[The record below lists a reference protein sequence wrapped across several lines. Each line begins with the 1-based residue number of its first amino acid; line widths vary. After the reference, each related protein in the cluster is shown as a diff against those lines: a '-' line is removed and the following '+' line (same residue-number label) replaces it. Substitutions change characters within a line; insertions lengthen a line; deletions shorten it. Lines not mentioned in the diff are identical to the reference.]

1 MLPLRPEDKKLPEQ
15 PARHLVSTKFSP
27 PRIGTRHVSRNSLLA
42 QLKRMHHCTLALV
55 TGAAGY
61 GKTTLLAQWRQDRL
75 KAGAEVSWVSLTVED
90 KGYIAFCT
98 ALLEG
103 LRRLGIEVDVNLLRE
118 DNTGS
123 AVEASVAI
131 IVDAAAVL
139 SKELYLIVDDY
150 HHVQAPHAHK
160 LIQKLLDQ
168 SPGNLHL
175 VLASRVNPPLSLSR
189 LRVMDQVLEI
199 ESVELPFDLAET
211 RTFVEENLGTD
222 KINADELSLI
232 HDLTSGWPS
241 CLQLIV
247 IMLKNRPGTRAM
259 LDDLVWRSNDL
270 QTYLSEEV
278 VAHLPRELV
287 EVAESLSIFRRFN
300 ASMAIA
306 VTGNVRACE
315 LIQRME
321 DENLLIYRVDS
332 DDRMTWYRFHPLF
345 GEFLTTRL
353 ERRERD
359 IRALHRQGAHWFA
372 SHDCLTEAVRHACLA
387 EDVDFAIQ
395 VIERTAPATWSLDYL
410 APTLRLLERL
420 PEEVLFRHQR
430 LLFLASI
437 TVSLTSRPGRAK
449 SWLGR
454 LQASDLSEHPELLS
468 GLPLIDAAI
477 AIQEDDS
484 ERAIRVLEPVRDAPM
499 ENPFLRYVLLAALA
513 VAYTKAGRYADA
525 RRLFDIHPIPLQ
537 DRGNDMALVAES
549 ARLTTY
555 LMEGEVR
562 EAETLISELMARS
575 TEDGG
580 PRSICANLC
589 ASLLADAFYELD
601 RIDDARELLANRFGL
616 LHSSV
621 PDVIVRTNI
630 SRSRLDLL
638 QKGPDAALTFLRQQI
653 AHLRCLGQMRPVAH
667 LLGEHIR
674 VCLIKGQRS
683 QAQELLQSLEA
694 LTRGHSGGPA
704 SQAEVSA
711 IAALARARILIGED
725 SQAALLALDE
735 VLGHAK
741 GFRRGRLWVL
751 VDLLCAGVLEDLK
764 RPEESLARLRRAVE
778 VAQRLGLVRTLL
790 DEGPLTERLLP
801 NLAPSSLAEP
811 VRQYVDE
818 LIGKLTG
825 PCSPNLAAPR
835 TRRNATPG
843 QQPQLTPRERQ
854 ILSLVA
860 QAMSSKRIAHTLDI
874 TLDTVK
880 WNLRNIYAKL
890 GVSSRYDAM
899 VWARNQKLID

>member
-1 MLPLRPEDKKLPEQ
+1 M
-15 PARHLVSTKFSP
+15 VSTKFAP
-27 PRIGTRHVSRNSLLA
+27 PRIGTRHVPRSALLA
-42 QLKRMHHCTLALV
+42 QLKRMHHCTLTLV

-75 KAGAEVSWVSLTVED
+75 KAGAEVAWVSLTVDD
-90 KGYIAFCT
+90 KGYTGFCT
-98 ALLEG
+98 AFLEG
-103 LRRLGIEVDVNLLRE
+103 VRRLGIEVDINLLRE
-118 DNTGS
+118 DNTVT
-123 AVEASVAI
+123 AIEASVAI
-131 IVDAAAVL
+131 IVDAAAML

-211 RTFVEENLGTD
+211 RTFVEENLGAD

-232 HDLTSGWPS
+232 QDLTSGWPS

-247 IMLKNRPGTRAM
+247 IMLKSRPGTRSM
-259 LDDLVWRSNDL
+259 LNDLVWRSSDL
-270 QTYLSEEV
+270 QSYLSEEV
-278 VAHLPRELV
+278 VAHLPGELV
-287 EVAESLSIFRRFN
+287 EVAEALSIFRRFN
-300 ASMAIA
+300 AAMAIA
-306 VTGNVRACE
+306 VTAHADAGE

-332 DDRMTWYRFHPLF
+332 DDRLTWYRFQPLF
-345 GEFLTTRL
+345 GEFLSARL
-353 ERRERD
+353 ERRQRD
-359 IRALHRQGAHWFA
+359 IRALHREGAHWFA
-372 SHDCLTEAVRHACLA
+372 ANNCLTEAVRHASLG
-387 EDVDFAIQ
+387 EDIDFAIG
-395 VIERTAPATWSLDYL
+395 VIEQTAPATWTLNYL

-430 LLFLASI
+430 LLFLACI

-454 LQASDLSEHPELLS
+454 LQASDLSEHPELIS
-468 GLPLIDAAI
+468 GLPLIHGAI

-484 ERAIRVLEPVRDAPM
+484 ERAIQMLEPVRDAPM
-499 ENPFLRYVLLAALA
+499 ENPFLRYVLLAALS
-513 VAYTKAGRYADA
+513 VAYTAAGRYADA
-525 RRLFDIHPIPLQ
+525 RRLFDLHPIPAQ

-555 LMEGEVR
+555 MAAGEIGM
-562 EAETLISELMARS
+562 AEPMVSELLERS
-575 TEDGG
+575 TREGG
-580 PRSICANLC
+580 HRSICANLC

-601 RIDDARELLANRFGL
+601 RIDDARELIANRFGL

-621 PDVIVRTNI
+621 PDVIVRTNL

-638 QKGPDAALTFLRQQI
+638 QKGPEAALTFLRQQI
-653 AHLRCLGQMRPVAH
+653 AQLRCLGQIRPVAH
-667 LLGEHIR
+667 LLGEQIR
-674 VCLIKGQRS
+674 VSLIKGQRNH
-683 QAQELLQSLEA
+683 AVELLQSLEELA
-694 LTRGHSGGPA
+694 RDHCSDLGSRAQLP
-704 SQAEVSA
+704 A
-711 IAALARARILIGED
+711 IAALARARVLSHED
-725 SQAALLALDE
+725 SQAALQALNE
-735 VLGHAK
+735 VARYAESFHH
-741 GFRRGRLWVL
+741 GRLSVL
-751 VDLLCAGVLEDLK
+751 VDLLSAGVLEDLK

-778 VAQRLGLVRTLL
+778 NGQRLGLVRTLL
-790 DEGPLTERLLP
+790 DEGALTEKLLSRLDHSAL
-801 NLAPSSLAEP
+801 EKP

-818 LIGKLTG
+818 LIRKLTG
-825 PCSPNLAAPR
+825 PCAPTLATPRARRTAAP
-835 TRRNATPG
+835 G
-843 QQPQLTPRERQ
+843 QTPQLTPRERE

-860 QAMSSKRIAHTLDI
+860 QAMSSKRIALTLDI

-880 WNLRNIYAKL
+880 WNLRNIFAKL

>member
-1 MLPLRPEDKKLPEQ
+1 MPDT

-27 PRIGTRHVSRNSLLA
+27 PRIGTRHVARSALLA

-75 KAGAEVSWVSLTVED
+75 KAGAEVAWVSLTVDD
-90 KGYIAFCT
+90 KGYTAFCT
-98 ALLEG
+98 AFLEG
-103 LRRLGIEVDVNLLRE
+103 MRRLGIEVDINLLRE
-118 DNTGS
+118 DNTLS
-123 AVEASVAI
+123 AIEASVAI
-131 IVDAAAVL
+131 IVDAAAML

-150 HHVQAPHAHK
+150 HHVEAPHAHK

-189 LRVMDQVLEI
+189 LRVMDQVVEI
-199 ESVELPFDLAET
+199 ESAELPFDLAET
-211 RTFVEENLGTD
+211 RTFVEENLGAD

-247 IMLKNRPGTRAM
+247 IMLKNRPDTRSI
-259 LDDLVWRSNDL
+259 LNDLVWRSSDL
-270 QTYLSEEV
+270 QTYLREEV
-278 VAHLPRELV
+278 VAHLPIELV
-287 EVAESLSIFRRFN
+287 EVAETLSIFRRFN
-300 ASMAIA
+300 APMAMA
-306 VTGNVRACE
+306 VTGNTGAGE

-332 DDRMTWYRFHPLF
+332 DDRLIWYRFHPLF
-345 GEFLTTRL
+345 GEFLTARL
-353 ERRERD
+353 EHRMRD
-359 IRALHRQGAHWFA
+359 VRALHRLGAHWFA
-372 SHDCLTEAVRHACLA
+372 GHDCLTEAVRHACLA

-395 VIERTAPATWSLDYL
+395 VIERTAPATWTLDYL

-420 PEEVLFRHQR
+420 PEDVLFRHQR
-430 LLFLASI
+430 LLFLACL

-454 LQASDLSEHPELLS
+454 LQASDLSEHPELAS
-468 GLPLIDAAI
+468 GLPLIHGAI
-477 AIQEDDS
+477 AVQDDDS
-484 ERAIRVLEPVRDAPM
+484 ERAIRLLEPVRDAPM

-513 VAYTKAGRYADA
+513 VAYTTAGRYADA
-525 RRLFDIHPIPLQ
+525 RRLFDIHPIPPQ

-555 LMEGEVR
+555 IAAGEMGV
-562 EAETLISELMARS
+562 AEPLVSELLERS
-575 TEDGG
+575 TREGG

-601 RIDDARELLANRFGL
+601 RIDDARELIANRFGL

-638 QKGPDAALTFLRQQI
+638 QKGPDAALNFLRQQI
-653 AHLRCLGQMRPVAH
+653 AHLRCLGQIRPVAQ
-667 LLGEHIR
+667 LLGEQIR

-683 QAQELLQSLEA
+683 HAVELLQSLEA
-694 LTRGHSGGPA
+694 LAREHGSERVGR
-704 SQAEVSA
+704 AELPI
-711 IAALARARILIGED
+711 IATLARARVLSSED
-725 SQAALLALDE
+725 SQAALQALNE
-735 VLGHAK
+735 VKDYADDFH
-741 GFRRGRLWVL
+741 RGRLGVL
-751 VDLLCAGVLEDLK
+751 VDLLAAGVLEDLK
-764 RPEESLARLRRAVE
+764 RPEDSLLRLRRAVE
-778 VAQRLGLVRTLL
+778 TGQRLGLVRTLL
-790 DEGPLTERLLP
+790 DEGALSEKLLP
-801 NLAPSSLAEP
+801 RLAGGDLQAP

-818 LIGKLTG
+818 LIDKLTG
-825 PCSPNLAAPR
+825 PCAPSPATPR
-835 TRRNATPG
+835 VRRTPTPG
-843 QQPQLTPRERQ
+843 QAPQLTPRERE

-860 QAMSSKRIAHTLDI
+860 QAMSSKRIALTLDI

-880 WNLRNIYAKL
+880 WNLRNIFAKL